1 MTKIRN
7 PLSIENVLSN
17 MISKLNEDEVKNLTN
32 KSISH
37 FRKCSDPDD
46 KDHNLHLGDA
56 IKLDIIMQ
64 RNSLGTPLM
73 DNFQIMLDE
82 EFKKVNSFEN
92 LENTLLKV
100 GGRVGN
106 LMDVVQ
112 EAMDPESPLGK
123 DLSKKEKDLI
133 SKSFYE
139 DESENKV
146 AEETLE
152 YEAKDLD
159 ELWTILG
166 DEDYNDDIVMN
177 YEAKSHCTNTE
188 RDEIKIVDENNKIVW
203 SSN

>member
-17 MISKLNEDEVKNLTN
+17 MLSKLNDDEVKNITG

-46 KDHNLHLGDA
+46 KDHNLYLSDA
-56 IKLDIIMQ
+56 IKLDVIMQ

-112 EAMDPESPLGK
+112 EAMDPDSPLGK

-133 SKSFYE
+133 SKSIIE
-139 DESENKV
+139 L
-146 AEETLE
+146 EEKI
-152 YEAKDLD
+152 AKLKMS
-159 ELWTILG
+159 L
-166 DEDYNDDIVMN
+166 
-177 YEAKSHCTNTE
+177 K
-188 RDEIKIVDENNKIVW
+188 
-203 SSN
+203 

>member
-7 PLSIENVLSN
+7 PLSVENVLSN

-46 KDHNLHLGDA
+46 KDHNLYLSDA

-82 EFKKVNSFEN
+82 EFKKINSFEN

-100 GGRVGN
+100 GGRVGD

-112 EAMDPESPLGK
+112 EAMNPNSALGK

-133 SKSFYE
+133 NKSIIE
-139 DESENKV
+139 L
-146 AEETLE
+146 EEKI
-152 YEAKDLD
+152 AKLK
-159 ELWTILG
+159 LS
-166 DEDYNDDIVMN
+166 V
-177 YEAKSHCTNTE
+177 K
-188 RDEIKIVDENNKIVW
+188 
-203 SSN
+203 

>member
-100 GGRVGN
+100 GGRVGD

-112 EAMDPESPLGK
+112 EAMNPDSALGK
-123 DLSKKEKDLI
+123 DLSKKEKELI
-133 SKSFYE
+133 NKSIIE
-139 DESENKV
+139 L
-146 AEETLE
+146 EEKI
-152 YEAKDLD
+152 AKLK
-159 ELWTILG
+159 I
-166 DEDYNDDIVMN
+166 
-177 YEAKSHCTNTE
+177 S
-188 RDEIKIVDENNKIVW
+188 IK
-203 SSN
+203 

>member
-17 MISKLNEDEVKNLTN
+17 MISKLDEDEVKNLTN

-46 KDHNLHLGDA
+46 KDHNLYLSDA

-112 EAMDPESPLGK
+112 EAMNPDSPLGK

-133 SKSFYE
+133 SKSIIE
-139 DESENKV
+139 L
-146 AEETLE
+146 EEKI
-152 YEAKDLD
+152 AKLK
-159 ELWTILG
+159 
-166 DEDYNDDIVMN
+166 M
-177 YEAKSHCTNTE
+177 S
-188 RDEIKIVDENNKIVW
+188 IK
-203 SSN
+203 

>member
-17 MISKLNEDEVKNLTN
+17 MLSKLNDDEVKNITG

-46 KDHNLHLGDA
+46 KDHNIYLSDA
-56 IKLDIIMQ
+56 IKLDILMQ
-64 RNSLGTPLM
+64 RSLLGTPLM
-73 DNFQIMLDE
+73 DNFQLILDD

-100 GGRVGN
+100 GGRVGD

-123 DLSKKEKDLI
+123 DLSKKEKDQI
-133 SKSFYE
+133 SKSIIE
-139 DESENKV
+139 L
-146 AEETLE
+146 EEKI
-152 YEAKDLD
+152 AKLK
-159 ELWTILG
+159 
-166 DEDYNDDIVMN
+166 M
-177 YEAKSHCTNTE
+177 S
-188 RDEIKIVDENNKIVW
+188 IK
-203 SSN
+203 

>member
-46 KDHNLHLGDA
+46 KDHNLYLSDA

-100 GGRVGN
+100 GGRVGD

-112 EAMDPESPLGK
+112 EAMNPDSALGK

-133 SKSFYE
+133 NKSIIE
-139 DESENKV
+139 LEEKIAKLKV
-146 AEETLE
+146 
-152 YEAKDLD
+152 
-159 ELWTILG
+159 
-166 DEDYNDDIVMN
+166 
-177 YEAKSHCTNTE
+177 S
-188 RDEIKIVDENNKIVW
+188 IK
-203 SSN
+203 

>member
-7 PLSIENVLSN
+7 PLSVENVLSN
-17 MISKLNEDEVKNLTN
+17 MISKLNEDEVKNITN

-46 KDHNLHLGDA
+46 KDHNLYLVDA

-82 EFKKVNSFEN
+82 EFKKINSFEN

-100 GGRVGN
+100 GGRVGD

-112 EAMDPESPLGK
+112 EAMNPDSALGK

-133 SKSFYE
+133 NKSIIE
-139 DESENKV
+139 L
-146 AEETLE
+146 EEKI
-152 YEAKDLD
+152 AKLK
-159 ELWTILG
+159 I
-166 DEDYNDDIVMN
+166 
-177 YEAKSHCTNTE
+177 S
-188 RDEIKIVDENNKIVW
+188 IK
-203 SSN
+203 

>member
-7 PLSIENVLSN
+7 PLSIENVLSS
-17 MISKLNEDEVKNLTN
+17 MISKLDEDEVKNLTN

-73 DNFQIMLDE
+73 DNFQIMLDQ

-133 SKSFYE
+133 
-139 DESENKV
+139 
-146 AEETLE
+146 
-152 YEAKDLD
+152 
-159 ELWTILG
+159 
-166 DEDYNDDIVMN
+166 
-177 YEAKSHCTNTE
+177 AKSIIE
-188 RDEIKIVDENNKIVW
+188 LEEKIAKLKMSIK
-203 SSN
+203 

>member
-17 MISKLNEDEVKNLTN
+17 MISKLDEDEVKNLTN

-46 KDHNLHLGDA
+46 KDHNLYLSDA
-56 IKLDIIMQ
+56 IKLDVIMQ

-112 EAMDPESPLGK
+112 EAMDPQSPLGK

-133 SKSFYE
+133 SKSIIE
-139 DESENKV
+139 L
-146 AEETLE
+146 EEKI
-152 YEAKDLD
+152 AKLK
-159 ELWTILG
+159 
-166 DEDYNDDIVMN
+166 M
-177 YEAKSHCTNTE
+177 S
-188 RDEIKIVDENNKIVW
+188 IK
-203 SSN
+203 

>member
-7 PLSIENVLSN
+7 PLSIENVLSS
-17 MISKLNEDEVKNLTN
+17 MISKLDEDEVKNLTN

-46 KDHNLHLGDA
+46 KDHNLYLSDA
-56 IKLDIIMQ
+56 IKLDVIMQ

-112 EAMDPESPLGK
+112 EAIDPESPLGK

-133 SKSFYE
+133 
-139 DESENKV
+139 
-146 AEETLE
+146 
-152 YEAKDLD
+152 
-159 ELWTILG
+159 
-166 DEDYNDDIVMN
+166 
-177 YEAKSHCTNTE
+177 AKSIIE
-188 RDEIKIVDENNKIVW
+188 LEEKIAKLKMSIK
-203 SSN
+203 

>member
-17 MISKLNEDEVKNLTN
+17 MISKLDEDEVKNLTN

-46 KDHNLHLGDA
+46 KDHNLYLSDA
-56 IKLDIIMQ
+56 IKLDVIMQ

-133 SKSFYE
+133 
-139 DESENKV
+139 
-146 AEETLE
+146 
-152 YEAKDLD
+152 
-159 ELWTILG
+159 
-166 DEDYNDDIVMN
+166 
-177 YEAKSHCTNTE
+177 AKSIIE
-188 RDEIKIVDENNKIVW
+188 LEEKIAKLKMSIK
-203 SSN
+203 

>member
-7 PLSIENVLSN
+7 PLSIENVLSS
-17 MISKLNEDEVKNLTN
+17 MISKLDEDEVKNLTN

-82 EFKKVNSFEN
+82 EFKKINSFEN

-100 GGRVGN
+100 GGRVGD

-112 EAMDPESPLGK
+112 EAMNPDSALGK

-133 SKSFYE
+133 NKSIIE
-139 DESENKV
+139 L
-146 AEETLE
+146 EEKI
-152 YEAKDLD
+152 AKLK
-159 ELWTILG
+159 I
-166 DEDYNDDIVMN
+166 
-177 YEAKSHCTNTE
+177 S
-188 RDEIKIVDENNKIVW
+188 IK
-203 SSN
+203 

>member
-46 KDHNLHLGDA
+46 KDHNLYLSDA

-100 GGRVGN
+100 GGRVGD

-112 EAMDPESPLGK
+112 EAMNPDSALGK
-123 DLSKKEKDLI
+123 DLSKKERDLI
-133 SKSFYE
+133 NKSIIE
-139 DESENKV
+139 L
-146 AEETLE
+146 EEKI
-152 YEAKDLD
+152 AKLK
-159 ELWTILG
+159 I
-166 DEDYNDDIVMN
+166 
-177 YEAKSHCTNTE
+177 S
-188 RDEIKIVDENNKIVW
+188 IK
-203 SSN
+203 

>member
-46 KDHNLHLGDA
+46 KDHNLYLGDA

-82 EFKKVNSFEN
+82 EFKKINSFEN

-100 GGRVGN
+100 GGRVGD

-112 EAMDPESPLGK
+112 EAMNPDSALGK

-133 SKSFYE
+133 NKSIIE
-139 DESENKV
+139 L
-146 AEETLE
+146 EEKI
-152 YEAKDLD
+152 AKLK
-159 ELWTILG
+159 I
-166 DEDYNDDIVMN
+166 
-177 YEAKSHCTNTE
+177 S
-188 RDEIKIVDENNKIVW
+188 IK
-203 SSN
+203 

>member
-7 PLSIENVLSN
+7 PLSIENILSS
-17 MISKLNEDEVKNLTN
+17 MISKLDEDEVKNLTN

-46 KDHNLHLGDA
+46 KDHNLYLGDA

-133 SKSFYE
+133 FKSIIE
-139 DESENKV
+139 L
-146 AEETLE
+146 EEKI
-152 YEAKDLD
+152 AKLK
-159 ELWTILG
+159 
-166 DEDYNDDIVMN
+166 M
-177 YEAKSHCTNTE
+177 S
-188 RDEIKIVDENNKIVW
+188 IK
-203 SSN
+203 

>member
-46 KDHNLHLGDA
+46 KDHNLYLGDA

-133 SKSFYE
+133 
-139 DESENKV
+139 
-146 AEETLE
+146 
-152 YEAKDLD
+152 
-159 ELWTILG
+159 
-166 DEDYNDDIVMN
+166 
-177 YEAKSHCTNTE
+177 AKSIIE
-188 RDEIKIVDENNKIVW
+188 LEEKIAKLKMSIK
-203 SSN
+203 

>member
-7 PLSIENVLSN
+7 PLSIENVLSS
-17 MISKLNEDEVKNLTN
+17 MISKLDEDEVKNLTN

-46 KDHNLHLGDA
+46 KDHNLYLSDA
-56 IKLDIIMQ
+56 IKLDVIMQ

-112 EAMDPESPLGK
+112 EAMGPESPLGK

-133 SKSFYE
+133 
-139 DESENKV
+139 
-146 AEETLE
+146 
-152 YEAKDLD
+152 
-159 ELWTILG
+159 
-166 DEDYNDDIVMN
+166 
-177 YEAKSHCTNTE
+177 AKSIIE
-188 RDEIKIVDENNKIVW
+188 LEEKIAKLKMSIK
-203 SSN
+203 

>member
-7 PLSIENVLSN
+7 PLSIENVLSS
-17 MISKLNEDEVKNLTN
+17 MISKLDEDEVKNLTN

-46 KDHNLHLGDA
+46 KDHNLYLSDA

-100 GGRVGN
+100 GGRVGD

-112 EAMDPESPLGK
+112 EAMNPDSALGK

-133 SKSFYE
+133 NKSIIE
-139 DESENKV
+139 L
-146 AEETLE
+146 EEKI
-152 YEAKDLD
+152 AKLK
-159 ELWTILG
+159 
-166 DEDYNDDIVMN
+166 M
-177 YEAKSHCTNTE
+177 S
-188 RDEIKIVDENNKIVW
+188 IK
-203 SSN
+203 

>member
-17 MISKLNEDEVKNLTN
+17 MISKLDEDEVKNLTN

-46 KDHNLHLGDA
+46 KDHNLYLSDA
-56 IKLDIIMQ
+56 IKLDVIMQ

-123 DLSKKEKDLI
+123 DLSKREKDLI
-133 SKSFYE
+133 SKSIIE
-139 DESENKV
+139 L
-146 AEETLE
+146 EEKI
-152 YEAKDLD
+152 AKLK
-159 ELWTILG
+159 
-166 DEDYNDDIVMN
+166 M
-177 YEAKSHCTNTE
+177 S
-188 RDEIKIVDENNKIVW
+188 IK
-203 SSN
+203 

>member
-17 MISKLNEDEVKNLTN
+17 MLSKLNDDEVKNITG

-46 KDHNLHLGDA
+46 KDHNIYLSDA
-56 IKLDIIMQ
+56 IKLDILMQ
-64 RNSLGTPLM
+64 RNLLGTPLM
-73 DNFQIMLDE
+73 DNFQLILDN

-100 GGRVGN
+100 GGRVGD

-133 SKSFYE
+133 IKSIIE
-139 DESENKV
+139 L
-146 AEETLE
+146 EEKI
-152 YEAKDLD
+152 AKLK
-159 ELWTILG
+159 I
-166 DEDYNDDIVMN
+166 
-177 YEAKSHCTNTE
+177 S
-188 RDEIKIVDENNKIVW
+188 IK
-203 SSN
+203 

>member
-17 MISKLNEDEVKNLTN
+17 IISKLDEDEVKNLTN

-46 KDHNLHLGDA
+46 KDHNLYLSDA
-56 IKLDIIMQ
+56 IKLDVIMQ

-112 EAMDPESPLGK
+112 EAMDPESHLGK

-133 SKSFYE
+133 
-139 DESENKV
+139 
-146 AEETLE
+146 
-152 YEAKDLD
+152 
-159 ELWTILG
+159 
-166 DEDYNDDIVMN
+166 
-177 YEAKSHCTNTE
+177 AKSIIE
-188 RDEIKIVDENNKIVW
+188 LEEKIAKLKMSIK
-203 SSN
+203 

>member
-17 MISKLNEDEVKNLTN
+17 MINKLNDDEVKNITN

-46 KDHNLHLGDA
+46 KDHNLYLSDA
-56 IKLDIIMQ
+56 IKLDVIMQ

-133 SKSFYE
+133 SKSIIE
-139 DESENKV
+139 L
-146 AEETLE
+146 EEKI
-152 YEAKDLD
+152 AKLK
-159 ELWTILG
+159 I
-166 DEDYNDDIVMN
+166 
-177 YEAKSHCTNTE
+177 S
-188 RDEIKIVDENNKIVW
+188 IK
-203 SSN
+203 

>member
-46 KDHNLHLGDA
+46 KDHNLYLSDA
-56 IKLDIIMQ
+56 IKLDVIMQ

-133 SKSFYE
+133 SKSIIE
-139 DESENKV
+139 L
-146 AEETLE
+146 EEKI
-152 YEAKDLD
+152 AKLK
-159 ELWTILG
+159 
-166 DEDYNDDIVMN
+166 M
-177 YEAKSHCTNTE
+177 S
-188 RDEIKIVDENNKIVW
+188 IK
-203 SSN
+203 

>member
-1 MTKIRN
+1 MTKIRD

-17 MISKLNEDEVKNLTN
+17 IISKIDEDEVKNLTN

-46 KDHNLHLGDA
+46 KDHNLYLSDA

-64 RNSLGTPLM
+64 RSLLGTPLM
-73 DNFQIMLDE
+73 DNFQLILDD

-100 GGRVGN
+100 GGRVGD

-112 EAMDPESPLGK
+112 EAMDPQSPLGK

-133 SKSFYE
+133 IKSIIE
-139 DESENKV
+139 L
-146 AEETLE
+146 EEKI
-152 YEAKDLD
+152 AKL
-159 ELWTILG
+159 
-166 DEDYNDDIVMN
+166 
-177 YEAKSHCTNTE
+177 
-188 RDEIKIVDENNKIVW
+188 KISVK
-203 SSN
+203 

>member
-7 PLSIENVLSN
+7 PLSIENVLSS

-46 KDHNLHLGDA
+46 KDHNLYLSDA
-56 IKLDIIMQ
+56 IKLDVIMQ

-133 SKSFYE
+133 
-139 DESENKV
+139 
-146 AEETLE
+146 
-152 YEAKDLD
+152 
-159 ELWTILG
+159 
-166 DEDYNDDIVMN
+166 
-177 YEAKSHCTNTE
+177 AKSIIE
-188 RDEIKIVDENNKIVW
+188 LEEKIAKLKMSIK
-203 SSN
+203 

>member
-17 MISKLNEDEVKNLTN
+17 MISKLDEDEVKNLTN

-46 KDHNLHLGDA
+46 KDHNLYLSDA
-56 IKLDIIMQ
+56 IKLDVIMQ

-112 EAMDPESPLGK
+112 EAMGPESPLGK

-133 SKSFYE
+133 FKSIIE
-139 DESENKV
+139 L
-146 AEETLE
+146 EEKI
-152 YEAKDLD
+152 AKLK
-159 ELWTILG
+159 
-166 DEDYNDDIVMN
+166 M
-177 YEAKSHCTNTE
+177 S
-188 RDEIKIVDENNKIVW
+188 IK
-203 SSN
+203 

>member
-7 PLSIENVLSN
+7 PLSIENVLSS
-17 MISKLNEDEVKNLTN
+17 MISKLDEDEVKNLTN

-46 KDHNLHLGDA
+46 KDHNLYLSDA

-64 RNSLGTPLM
+64 RNSLGTPLI
-73 DNFQIMLDE
+73 DNFQIMLNE

-100 GGRVGN
+100 GGRVGD

-112 EAMDPESPLGK
+112 DAMDPESPLGK

-133 SKSFYE
+133 SKSIIE
-139 DESENKV
+139 L
-146 AEETLE
+146 EEKI
-152 YEAKDLD
+152 AKLK
-159 ELWTILG
+159 
-166 DEDYNDDIVMN
+166 M
-177 YEAKSHCTNTE
+177 S
-188 RDEIKIVDENNKIVW
+188 IK
-203 SSN
+203 

>member
-17 MISKLNEDEVKNLTN
+17 MISKLNEDEVKNLTD

-73 DNFQIMLDE
+73 DNFQIMLDQ
-82 EFKKVNSFEN
+82 EFKKVNSYEN

-100 GGRVGN
+100 GGRVGD

-112 EAMDPESPLGK
+112 EAMNPDSALGK

-133 SKSFYE
+133 NKSIIE
-139 DESENKV
+139 L
-146 AEETLE
+146 EEKI
-152 YEAKDLD
+152 AKLK
-159 ELWTILG
+159 I
-166 DEDYNDDIVMN
+166 
-177 YEAKSHCTNTE
+177 S
-188 RDEIKIVDENNKIVW
+188 IK
-203 SSN
+203 